1 VIDLSKAAGLKVN
14 EGTPMLTVSQ
24 LARSC
29 GLSRTT
35 LLYYESIGLL
45 SPACRSGSNYRR
57 YATPQLE
64 RLQMICAYRDAGLRL
79 SDIQQILDEKSN
91 QATAVLKR
99 RLLELDGEIET
110 LREHQNAILRLLQAD
125 DGTWR
130 TSDMTKE
137 KWVSIMHAAGFQE
150 EDMRRWH
157 KQFEQRAPEDHQE
170 FLEYLHIP
178 DEEIGKI
185 RAWSREA

>member
-1 VIDLSKAAGLKVN
+1 
-14 EGTPMLTVSQ
+14 MLTVSQ
-24 LARSC
+24 LAKLC

-45 SPACRSGSNYRR
+45 PPACRSESNYRR
-57 YATPQLE
+57 YATEQLE
-64 RLQMICAYRDAGLRL
+64 RLRTICAYKDAGLRL
-79 SDIQQILDEKSN
+79 SDIRQILDEQSN
-91 QATAVLKR
+91 EATTVLKR
-99 RLLELDGEIET
+99 RMLELDREIET

-137 KWVSIMHAAGFQE
+137 KWVSIMHAAGFNE

-157 KQFEQRAPEDHQE
+157 KQFEQRAPDDHQQ
-170 FLEYLHIP
+170 FLEYLQIST
-178 DEEIGKI
+178 EEIGKI
-185 RAWSREA
+185 REWSRKV

>member
-1 VIDLSKAAGLKVN
+1 
-14 EGTPMLTVSQ
+14 MFTVSQ
-24 LARSC
+24 LAKLC

-45 SPACRSGSNYRR
+45 PPACRSASNYRC
-57 YATPQLE
+57 YATEQLE
-64 RLQMICAYRDAGLRL
+64 RLRSICAYRDAGLRL
-79 SDIQQILDEKSN
+79 SDIRELLDEPSN
-91 QATAVLKR
+91 AATTVLKR

-110 LREHQNAILRLLQAD
+110 LREHQNAILRLLQAG
-125 DGTWR
+125 DGQWR

-137 KWVSIMHAAGFQE
+137 KWVSIMRGAGFGE

-157 KQFEQRAPEDHQE
+157 KQFEQQAPAEHQQ

-178 DEEIGKI
+178 TEEIDKI

>member
-1 VIDLSKAAGLKVN
+1 
-14 EGTPMLTVSQ
+14 MLTVSQ
-24 LARSC
+24 LARLC

-45 SPACRSGSNYRR
+45 SPACRSESNYRR
-57 YATPQLE
+57 YSTEQLE
-64 RLQMICAYRDAGLRL
+64 RLRSICAYRDAGLRL
-79 SDIQQILDEKSN
+79 SDIQQILDEPSN
-91 QATAVLKR
+91 QATVVLKR
-99 RLLELDGEIET
+99 RLLELDREIAT

-130 TSDMTKE
+130 TSIMTKE
-137 KWVSIMHAAGFQE
+137 KWVSILHAAGFSE

-157 KQFEQRAPEDHQE
+157 KQFEQQAAGEHQQ
-170 FLEYLHIP
+170 FLEYLQIP
-178 DEEIGKI
+178 AEEIGTI

>member
-1 VIDLSKAAGLKVN
+1 
-14 EGTPMLTVSQ
+14 MLTVSQ
-24 LARSC
+24 LARLC

-45 SPACRSGSNYRR
+45 RPASRSGTNYRR
-57 YATPQLE
+57 YSTAELE
-64 RLQMICAYRDAGLRL
+64 RLRTICTYRDAGLRL
-79 SDIQQILDEKSN
+79 RDIQQILDEQSN
-91 QATAVLKR
+91 EASTVLKR

-110 LREHQNAILRLLQAD
+110 LREHQNAILRLLQAG
-125 DGTWR
+125 DGQWR

-137 KWVSIMHAAGFQE
+137 KWVSIMRGAGFGE

-157 KQFEQRAPEDHQE
+157 KQFEQQAPAEHQQ

-178 DEEIGKI
+178 TEEIDKI